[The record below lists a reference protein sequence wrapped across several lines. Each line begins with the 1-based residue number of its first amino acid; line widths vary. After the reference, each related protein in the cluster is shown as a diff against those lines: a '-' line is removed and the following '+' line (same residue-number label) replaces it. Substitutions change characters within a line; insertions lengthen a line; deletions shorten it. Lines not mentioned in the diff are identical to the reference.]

1 MKFLPVL
8 FIVTILIPSCQ
19 NNDDHIVMKTLDSY
33 PSASAI
39 EYINGKLY
47 ITGDD
52 ATGILVLDTNLYIL
66 DSIPLIDYP
75 GKRIPKD
82 IKPDL
87 ESSVYFQD
95 KGTVLFLFGSGSLT
109 PYRNNGW
116 WYYFE
121 TNIKDS
127 MPLQSLYAQIKK
139 SGIKELNIEGS
150 CITNQYLVLSNR
162 GNKSYPENHLVI
174 TDRNFWNNDSSFQI
188 KVIPVITD
196 TDTAFFSGISGL
208 CYAPEKDKLIMTV
221 STEDTRNSFEDGVI
235 GKSFLWIVNQ
245 VSAKINDKDIHPDR
259 IIDLEKIDSRFK
271 GQKIESATV
280 IRESIEQVQLVLV
293 ADNDKGSSTV
303 FKLTIEYD

>member
-1 MKFLPVL
+1 MRFLPIV
-8 FIVTILIPSCQ
+8 FIVTFIISSCQ
-19 NNDDHIVMKTLDSY
+19 SNNDLVILKSLDQY

-52 ATGILVLDTNLYIL
+52 ATGILVLDTNLHII

-75 GKRIPKD
+75 CKRIPKE

-127 MPLQSLYAQIKK
+127 MPLKSLYNQIKK
-139 SGIKELNIEGS
+139 SGIKDLNIEGA

-188 KVIPVITD
+188 TVIPIITD
-196 TDTAFFSGISGL
+196 SDTTSFSGISGL

-221 STEDTRNSFEDGVI
+221 STEDTRNSFEDGAI

-245 VSAKINDKDIHPDR
+245 ITSKIHDKDIHPDR
-259 IIDLEKIDSRFK
+259 IINLEKIDSRFK

-280 IRESIEQVQLVLV
+280 VRESKEQVQLVLV
-293 ADNDKGSSTV
+293 ADNDNGSSTV
-303 FKLTIEYD
+303 FKLTVKYD

>member
-1 MKFLPVL
+1 MRFLPVL

-19 NNDDHIVMKTLDSY
+19 SNNDQVMMKSLDDY

-52 ATGILVLDTNLYIL
+52 ATGILVLDTNLHTI

-75 GKRIPKD
+75 GKRIPKE

-87 ESSVYFQD
+87 ESSVYFHD

-127 MPLQSLYAQIKK
+127 MSLQSLYTQIKK
-139 SGIKELNIEGS
+139 SGIKELNIEGA

-162 GNKSYPENHLVI
+162 GNKSDPENHLVI

-188 KVIPVITD
+188 TVIPVITD
-196 TDTAFFSGISGL
+196 SDTSSFGGISGL
-208 CYAPEKDKLIMTV
+208 CYAPEHDKLIMTV
-221 STEDTRNSFEDGVI
+221 STEDTRNSFEDGAI
-235 GKSFLWIVNQ
+235 GKSYLWIVNQ
-245 VSAKINDKDIHPDR
+245 ISSKIHDKDIHPDR

-280 IRESIEQVQLVLV
+280 IRESKEQVQLVLV
-293 ADNDKGSSTV
+293 ADNDKGSSSV
-303 FKLTIEYD
+303 FKLIIEYD